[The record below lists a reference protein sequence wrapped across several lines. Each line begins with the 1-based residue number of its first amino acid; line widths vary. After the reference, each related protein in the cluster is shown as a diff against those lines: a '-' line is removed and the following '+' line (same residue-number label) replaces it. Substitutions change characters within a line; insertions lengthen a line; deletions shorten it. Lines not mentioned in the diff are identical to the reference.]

1 MKCTESKNTKL
12 YRILGK
18 FPVKAS
24 YALALTGN
32 LISCLFFC
40 FL

>member
-1 MKCTESKNTKL
+1 MKRTGSKNAKL
-12 YRILGK
+12 CKIMGK

-32 LISCLFFC
+32 LISSLFFC